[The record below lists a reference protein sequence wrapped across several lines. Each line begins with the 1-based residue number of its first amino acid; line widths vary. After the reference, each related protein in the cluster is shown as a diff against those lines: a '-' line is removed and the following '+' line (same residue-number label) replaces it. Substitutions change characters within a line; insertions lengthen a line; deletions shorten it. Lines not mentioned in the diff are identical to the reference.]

1 MSQQTLGGMVLKSLT
16 MQDIEYLAIGA
27 AVLGSGGGGDP
38 YLGKLMAQQ
47 AIMEKGEVPL
57 VDVDDVPD
65 DKLIIPSAM
74 MGAPAVMVEKLP
86 NGQEPEKALK
96 AVASFFEQEV
106 YGIISI
112 EAGGI
117 NSCIPV
123 YTAGRLNLPLI
134 DCDGMGRAFPE
145 IPMVTFSIGGVE
157 ASPMVCCDEK
167 GNKVVI
173 ESINNAWIETLSR
186 AVTVAWGLSS
196 FIGLYVMDGKTLK
209 KYAVRGTI
217 SLAMEIGRRIVKSNE
232 RKVSPVDSILEM
244 TEGFRLFEGKVTD
257 VQRDLTTGFV
267 RGKAILDGI
276 DAYRGSSAT
285 LEFQNEYLVAY
296 QDGKSVAMVP
306 DLITS
311 LDRET
316 GNPITTEHLRYGQR
330 IVIIGMPCAAI
341 WRTEVGLAQVGP
353 RYFKYDIDYIPI
365 EELAGGKGS

>member
-1 MSQQTLGGMVLKSLT
+1 MVLKSLT

-123 YTAGRLNLPLI
+123 YLSLI
-134 DCDGMGRAFPE
+134 H
-145 IPMVTFSIGGVE
+145 
-157 ASPMVCCDEK
+157 
-167 GNKVVI
+167 
-173 ESINNAWIETLSR
+173 
-186 AVTVAWGLSS
+186 
-196 FIGLYVMDGKTLK
+196 
-209 KYAVRGTI
+209 I
-217 SLAMEIGRRIVKSNE
+217 SEPTR
-232 RKVSPVDSILEM
+232 P
-244 TEGFRLFEGKVTD
+244 
-257 VQRDLTTGFV
+257 
-267 RGKAILDGI
+267 
-276 DAYRGSSAT
+276 Y
-285 LEFQNEYLVAY
+285 
-296 QDGKSVAMVP
+296 
-306 DLITS
+306 
-311 LDRET
+311 
-316 GNPITTEHLRYGQR
+316 
-330 IVIIGMPCAAI
+330 
-341 WRTEVGLAQVGP
+341 
-353 RYFKYDIDYIPI
+353 
-365 EELAGGKGS
+365 